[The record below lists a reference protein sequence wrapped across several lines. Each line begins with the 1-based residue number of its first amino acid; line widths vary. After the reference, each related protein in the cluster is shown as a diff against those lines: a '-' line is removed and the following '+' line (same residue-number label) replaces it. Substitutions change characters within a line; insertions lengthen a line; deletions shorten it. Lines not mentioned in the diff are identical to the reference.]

1 MPNNIKTDLQSKHLV
16 TATAVWR
23 LPDLIGALVLLV
35 FSGFFLMLGVGV
47 VRGFVGYLTSPSTNF
62 ERQRIEVKRRLKSE
76 CTVNFIQQNRS
87 NWVRGKNGGMI
98 FANSWCEDWASA
110 ESYKAMNKSQPSNSL
125 RM

>member
-23 LPDLIGALVLLV
+23 LPDLIGAFVLLL

-47 VRGFVGYLTSPSTNF
+47 FRAFVNYMTSPSTNF
-62 ERQRIEVKRRLKSE
+62 ERQRIEVKRRLKAE
-76 CTVNFIQQNRS
+76 CKVNFIQQNRS
-87 NWVRGKNGGMI
+87 NWVRGKNGSMV
-98 FANSWCEDWASA
+98 FASSWCEDWASA
-110 ESYKAMNKSQPSNSL
+110 ESYKAMRESQPSKSF